1 MQTAPS
7 SELNVADAREY
18 SRRETDGELG
28 EGWGFNDAQSGTL
41 LRRAA
46 RELHEVWRY
55 RGLLL
60 ELVRRDLKLRYKNS
74 VGGVL
79 WSLADPLMKILTIT
93 LMMNFIQAKPIKD
106 YSAHLFIIFLWN
118 FIAVSIADGCYAIS
132 LNAPLVKK
140 VYFPR
145 AILPLV
151 TTLGNLFHFGIG
163 FGFTVVYLFA
173 LGTYPQQIG
182 PKFLL
187 VFPVIICAFAL
198 SLGIGFIV
206 AYLNVLYEDVKFITN
221 SLLQLSFF
229 VLPVFFTIEQVR
241 AKGENYFD
249 LYLLH
254 PVHALLV
261 TYQRALLPS
270 PRVIIG
276 ETILTPVGIPWAHF
290 GLAALSSFLI
300 LIIGFLMFE
309 KHKWEVCERL

>member
-1 MQTAPS
+1 MQTVPPS
-7 SELNVADAREY
+7 DVNLIAAREY
-18 SRRETDGELG
+18 SQREIGGEQLG
-28 EGWGFNDAQSGTL
+28 EGWRFNDAQSGTL

-55 RGLLL
+55 RELLL

-93 LMMNFIQAKPIKD
+93 LMMKFIQAKPIAS
-106 YSAHLFIIFLWN
+106 YSAYLFIIFLWN
-118 FIAVSIADGCYAIS
+118 FISVAIADGCYAIS

-151 TTLGNLFHFGIG
+151 SAIGNLFHFGIG
-163 FGFTVVYLFA
+163 FGFTIVYLFV

-182 PKFLL
+182 WKFLL
-187 VFPVIICAFAL
+187 VFPVILSAFAL

-206 AYLNVLYEDVKFITN
+206 AYLNVLYEDMKFITN

-229 VLPVFFTIEQVR
+229 VLPVFFTIEQVN
-241 AKGENYFD
+241 AFGYYNVYM
-249 LYLLH
+249 LH
-254 PVHALLV
+254 PVHALIV
-261 TYQRALLPS
+261 TYQRALLPA
-270 PRVIIG
+270 PQVKFG
-276 ETILTPVGIPWAHF
+276 ETVLAPVGIPWAHF
-290 GLAALSSFLI
+290 GLAIFTSFAI
-300 LIIGFLMFE
+300 LIAGFLMFE